1 MEAKS
6 ALCSCSRPRAFGSL
20 LSTAISPITD
30 MTAVAL
36 SGSRPLHAGIR
47 PKELRL
53 RSHSFAD
60 FRAPDRLP
68 AQSPRSFAR
77 SPAVLD
83 AATFRPLETGIGD
96 LGIRQNIGQD
106 SELYDARFQPW
117 SPRKVHDL
125 SAIPQTVKRLAG
137 SSDRSHNPL
146 FGDGVVGIT
155 GLSNLG
161 NTVCTS

>member
-1 MEAKS
+1 MA
-6 ALCSCSRPRAFGSL
+6 
-20 LSTAISPITD
+20 
-30 MTAVAL
+30 AVPL
-36 SGSRPLHAGIR
+36 SGSRPLPSGIR

-68 AQSPRSFAR
+68 AQSPRILAR

-83 AATFRPLETGIGD
+83 AASFRPLEIGIGD
-96 LGIRQNIGQD
+96 LGIRQNTDQD
-106 SELYDARFQPW
+106 AELYDARFQPW
-117 SPRKVHDL
+117 SPRKVQDL
-125 SAIPQTVKRLAG
+125 SAIPQSVKRLAG
-137 SSDRSHNPL
+137 SSDRTQNNPL